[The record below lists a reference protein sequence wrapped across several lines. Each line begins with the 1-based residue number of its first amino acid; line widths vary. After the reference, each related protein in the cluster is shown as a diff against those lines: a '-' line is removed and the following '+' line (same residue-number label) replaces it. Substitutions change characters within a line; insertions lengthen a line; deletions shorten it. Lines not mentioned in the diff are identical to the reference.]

1 MAAFPGSGRWAAA
14 SLIDAVGS
22 GLLIPLTVLFFTQHV
37 GLSPS
42 SVGAGLTIGGLIAL
56 GFVPLAGLVIDGL
69 GPRRALIAYWTLAAG
84 AYAAYGVLSTW
95 AEFVVAVT
103 FAEIASTAASTASK
117 ALLAELA
124 TGDARVTLMA
134 SRRSLRNLGYGAG
147 SLLAALAL
155 AIGGSAFLAVVYTDA
170 ASYLVAIGLIAGLH
184 VPARRAGAAAVRA
197 TDGLRRVLRDRR
209 YLALTGLDLL
219 VDFNATAL
227 EVAVPLWVVLHTHA
241 PRAIAGI
248 LFTLNTAMVV
258 LAQVRLTAGVR
269 GLADAPRAYRRAA
282 ITMAVSAAAY
292 LAARSVGEIPAI
304 GLLIVGV
311 VAHTSAEMFA
321 SAGQWTVSIDLAE
334 ERHRGQY
341 LAVFSLG
348 AALEGAIGPV
358 VVTSLLRLGAVWL
371 WPALAALIAT
381 GALLTATLARRA
393 ASGQPS
399 TVEV

>member
-1 MAAFPGSGRWAAA
+1 VDFPGSGRWAAA
-14 SLIDAVGS
+14 SLIDALGS
-22 GLLIPLTVLFFTQHV
+22 GLLIPLSVLFFTQHV
-37 GLSPS
+37 GLSPG

-56 GFVPLAGLVIDGL
+56 AFVPLAGLVIDGL
-69 GPRRALIAYWTLAAG
+69 GPRRALVAYWILAAG
-84 AYAAYGVLSTW
+84 AYAAYGLVGTW
-95 AEFVVAVT
+95 AEFVLAVT
-103 FAEIASTAASTASK
+103 FAEIASAAASTASK

-124 TGDARVTLMA
+124 TGDERVALMA
-134 SRRSLRNLGYGAG
+134 SRRSLRNLGYGVG
-147 SLLAALAL
+147 SLLSAAAL
-155 AIGGSAFLAVVYTDA
+155 AIGGGAFLVVVYTNA
-170 ASYLVAIGLIAGLH
+170 ASYLVAIGLVAGL
-184 VPARRAGAAAVRA
+184 PVRA
-197 TDGLRRVLRDRR
+197 PHPEASGVRAADGLRRVLRDRR

-241 PRAIAGI
+241 PRAVAGV
-248 LFTLNTAMVV
+248 LFTVNTAMVV

-282 ITMAVSAAAY
+282 VTMVLSAAAY
-292 LAARSVGEIPAI
+292 LAAHSVGEIPAI

-321 SAGQWTVSIDLAE
+321 SAGQWTVSIDLAD

-358 VVTSLLRLGAVWL
+358 VVTSLLRLGTVWL
-371 WPALAALIAT
+371 WPALALVIAT
-381 GALLTATLARRA
+381 GALLTGALARRA
-393 ASGQPS
+393 APA
-399 TVEV
+399 